1 MKNPKIAQALKKAGF
16 KQSRPDDE
24 WWHWSLD

>member
-1 MKNPKIAQALKKAGF
+1 MKNPKVAEVLKEVGF
-16 KQSRPDDE
+16 IQSRPDDE